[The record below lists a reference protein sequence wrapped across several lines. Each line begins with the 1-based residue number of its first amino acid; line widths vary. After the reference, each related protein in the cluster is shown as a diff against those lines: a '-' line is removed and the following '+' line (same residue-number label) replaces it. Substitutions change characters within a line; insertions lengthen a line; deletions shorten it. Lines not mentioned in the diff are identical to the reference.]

1 MEHET
6 FWTLLK
12 DSAHWEFELFLIFIF
27 DILIGLLIWP
37 AIRHLIKDHNKFHN
51 MPYKSLAQ
59 EKYFHANAKKLSK
72 QGVNLSEWDKAS
84 KGLHLSKKLGNK
96 KKKK

>member
-6 FWTLLK
+6 FWTLIK
-12 DSAHWEFELFLIFIF
+12 DTAHWEFELFLIFIF

-37 AIRHLIKDHNKFHN
+37 AIRHLIKDHKLIHKH
-51 MPYKSLAQ
+51 MPFKSKSQA
-59 EKYFHANAKKLSK
+59 KYMFAKHPAIAK
-72 QGVNLSEWDKAS
+72 EFAS
-84 KGLHLSKKLGNK
+84 KTKSIKALPEHK

>member
-6 FWTLLK
+6 FWTLIK

-27 DILIGLLIWP
+27 DILIGLLMWP
-37 AIRHLIKDHNKFHN
+37 AIKCFIKDHKLIHKH
-51 MPYKSLAQ
+51 MPFKSKAQ
-59 EKYFHANAKKLSK
+59 TKYMFAKHPAIAK
-72 QGVNLSEWDKAS
+72 EFAS
-84 KGLHLSKKLGNK
+84 KTKSIKALPEHK

>member
-6 FWTLLK
+6 FWTLIK

-37 AIRHLIKDHNKFHN
+37 AIRHLIKDHKLIHKH
-51 MPYKSLAQ
+51 MPFKSKAQ
-59 EKYFHANAKKLSK
+59 ERYFHVNAKKLAK

-84 KGLHLSKKLGNK
+84 KGLKLPKKLGK
-96 KKKK
+96 KKK